1 MFLDLDFTV
10 FDGADLPAEAPG
22 LVLPDVRVGGGFS
35 TEINIINPGDVDADI
50 ELQLSGEESEES
62 SRQLLIPSHG
72 VQRLNVAELF
82 GLGDSAETRFFYM
95 TATANPD
102 IACFELVKGPGDL
115 LGLNAVPIDEP
126 VNRILFPQMA
136 VLGGLESRLTL
147 SSRSGGCGHRHNQSA
162 QAGWNSLRPAGSAD
176 QSSQPGDPTCRAP
189 QRRSGGYVRV
199 LR

>member
-115 LGLNAVPIDEP
+115 LGLNAGTHRRAGEPNLVSPDGSPGRPRVSPYAFEPI
-126 VNRILFPQMA
+126 RGM
-136 VLGGLESRLTL
+136 
-147 SSRSGGCGHRHNQSA
+147 RS
-162 QAGWNSLRPAGSAD
+162 
-176 QSSQPGDPTCRAP
+176 SSQSKRTGRMELSTTSRIC
-189 QRRSGGYVRV
+189 
-199 LR
+199 